1 MKSLKD
7 YLKLPY
13 TIETKRESDGSYF
26 IKVKELPGCISVG
39 ENIEEAYAMI
49 EDAMADW
56 IQFNLDAGRV
66 IPEPEEYEVKTYS
79 GKFVV
84 RISSRLHQEL
94 AEAAEENGVSL
105 NHIVTEMLSQGS
117 GIIKTQQKTLE
128 HLLCKLVPAP
138 LMASE
143 GEVPMEMVTKRPKWA
158 RLRGDLT
165 LYSNTEDTSTKEV
178 VS

>member
-26 IKVKELPGCISVG
+26 IKVKELPGCMSVG
-39 ENIEEAYAMI
+39 ESIEEAYAMI

-66 IPEPEEYEVKTYS
+66 IPEPEEYEAKTYS
-79 GKFVV
+79 GRFVV

-94 AEAAEENGVSL
+94 SEAAEENGVSL
-105 NHIVTEMLSQGS
+105 NHLVTEMLSQGS
-117 GIIKTQQKTLE
+117 GIIKAQQKTLK
-128 HLLCKLVPAP
+128 HLLYRVFPTPLVI
-138 LMASE
+138 SE
-143 GEVPMEMVTKRPKWA
+143 EKVPMEMATKNPKWTP
-158 RLRGDLT
+158 LRDQLT
-165 LYSNTEDTSTKEV
+165 LYTNTEEV
-178 VS
+178 VL